1 MTMADYLTQILAILS
16 VLSTLGLGIYVQRG
30 SRASTEQA
38 NALAI
43 REQNASDLSD
53 LRREMDEMKKTLTAE
68 QSFSRDMW
76 IYCRNL
82 LDLYYRNRKPG
93 SPDPEP
99 LPRDPRV
106 T

>member
-1 MTMADYLTQILAILS
+1 MTTSDYLTQILAILS

-43 REQNASDLSD
+43 REQNANDLSG
-53 LRREMDEMKKTLTAE
+53 LRMEMDEMKKTLAAE

-93 SPDPEP
+93 SEDPQP

-106 T
+106 I

>member
-1 MTMADYLTQILAILS
+1 MSDPTNTWLAILS
-16 VLSTLGLGIYVQRG
+16 ILSTLGLGVYVQLTARK
-30 SRASTEQA
+30 STAQA
-38 NALAI
+38 NALSY
-43 REQNASDLSD
+43 RGQDLAELQS
-53 LRREMDEMKKTLTAE
+53 LRDDMAEMKKSLAEE

-93 SPDPEP
+93 SPDPDP

-106 T
+106 L

>member
-1 MTMADYLTQILAILS
+1 MTTTDYLTQILAILS
-16 VLSTLGLGIYVQRG
+16 VLSTLGLGVYVQRG

-53 LRREMDEMKKTLTAE
+53 LRREMEEMKKTLTAE

>member
-53 LRREMDEMKKTLTAE
+53 LRREMDEMKKTLAGE

-93 SPDPEP
+93 SPDPQP